1 MINFGFIKDLNRD
14 DWFSIY
20 INAIASRFDPHT
32 SYFAPNEKER
42 FYVSMS
48 GNFKICSFELLN
60 MWGDKK
66 AYSLAQG
73 Q

>member
-1 MINFGFIKDLNRD
+1 VRFESIEDYPLNQQD
-14 DWFSIY
+14 VIGL
-20 INAIASRFDPHT
+20 
-32 SYFAPNEKER
+32 
-42 FYVSMS
+42 YVSMS

-60 MWGDKK
+60 MWGNKK